1 MLAAPLVFIK
11 NSNSAKA
18 FKKVAGKISGTTHV
32 NCIVILGKICLS
44 FVSISKTCT
53 KVFTSM
59 PVKTELNDQQSPM
72 RTTSYKYGKILPN
85 MVFTTIPRLMVLSL
99 IFALSSDEPQYL
111 IFYLPYIFGF
121 LVLYGLCFLG
131 LKISLKK
138 KEETLRS
145 DKFFFLGFFTSII
158 SPCIIGSIDSKFFKW
173 SSIMSSVFHA
183 LALGVLLL
191 MSFVSPNLIF
201 DPDMTEAKEKYDS
214 WNKTASTDVCQPQK
228 LEDYPKVE
236 DQAASF
242 QIYCYIL
249 IPIILL
255 SIPLSYLMHY
265 LYKKEN
271 ISLIVK
277 NMIDSSNIDRLKAYL
292 NK

>member
-1 MLAAPLVFIK
+1 
-11 NSNSAKA
+11 
-18 FKKVAGKISGTTHV
+18 
-32 NCIVILGKICLS
+32 
-44 FVSISKTCT
+44 
-53 KVFTSM
+53 M

-85 MVFTTIPRLMVLSL
+85 MVFTTMPRLMVLSL
-99 IFALSSDEPQYL
+99 IFALSSHEAQYL

-121 LVLYGLCFLG
+121 LVLYGLCFLC

-158 SPCIIGSIDSKFFKW
+158 SPCIIGSIDSKFFKL
-173 SSIMSSVFHA
+173 SSIMSSIFHA

-191 MSFVSPNLIF
+191 MSFVSPKLIF
-201 DPDMTEAKEKYDS
+201 DPDMTEAKEKFDS
-214 WNKTASTDVCQPQK
+214 WNKTASTERTGICPPQSTQ
-228 LEDYPKVE
+228 DYPKVE